1 MAPAED
7 EDETVDWAEFSYGSY
22 KSRETES
29 THEDSDIDE
38 LPMENITSD
47 ADLVIFISSNY
58 KSVVVYHSDNMDRV
72 DALADTFSQVSGI
85 PVGVVNT
92 NDVST
97 SHIFNTNN
105 DVFVECYDMCER
117 THNYKVE

>member
-38 LPMENITSD
+38 
-47 ADLVIFISSNY
+47 FSNY
-58 KSVVVYHSDNMDRV
+58 KSVVVYHSNNMDRV

-97 SHIFNTNN
+97 SYIFNTNN
-105 DVFVECYDMCER
+105 DVFVECYDMCVR
-117 THNYKVE
+117 TYYYKVE